1 MNYISHTTWVNDNF
15 SRTVSYFPLTFLC
28 QHSVSHAYF
37 QMMLNG
43 FPLFNRYVL
52 SYTCLHLS
60 ILIHKMTRKEEGKS
74 TEVVVERE
82 IYSENEWVFRVPLK
96 KKKNWIDH
104 LDT

>member
-1 MNYISHTTWVNDNF
+1 
-15 SRTVSYFPLTFLC
+15 
-28 QHSVSHAYF
+28 
-37 QMMLNG
+37 
-43 FPLFNRYVL
+43 
-52 SYTCLHLS
+52 
-60 ILIHKMTRKEEGKS
+60 MTRKEEGKS